1 MLWAGLLKV
10 KRRTE
15 RRVENGV
22 PTTNIETRS
31 LGDEDNL
38 TSEQVKKLVDN
49 NPELSTDERRKIEGN
64 LHAIIWANS
73 RRADVSLDTTGQQ
86 CGRQYPFNGKDS
98 LTLLSPSGGE
108 GAKHVK
114 APRKKTATQV
124 PVKGKASE

>member
-15 RRVENGV
+15 RRVEHGV

-64 LHAIIWANS
+64 LHVIIWANS
-73 RRADVSLDTTGQQ
+73 RRANVSLDTTGQLRKRVLERNEP
-86 CGRQYPFNGKDS
+86 GRTWP
-98 LTLLSPSGGE
+98 
-108 GAKHVK
+108 A
-114 APRKKTATQV
+114 
-124 PVKGKASE
+124 ASTSARCS